1 MTRRPGMVAAALLA
15 ALALAAAG
23 CSSSSG
29 KHGDSKGK
37 HLRVGLF
44 GIAQVSVVS
53 DGLDGFRKELQQ
65 RLPGYSI
72 SFDAQNA
79 QGDNSLIQSIAR
91 DYAHSNDDLVAVIG
105 TPAVIALAQLDKTTP
120 IIAIAMGD
128 PVGAKVATSL
138 DAPGGNVTGS
148 TDYIEP
154 SEQLRVIDQVKPVA
168 HRIGTI
174 YDPSNENSQIWIK
187 ALKQA
192 RPDVVAVSVSS
203 SGDIPAAA
211 RSLAGRVDAILIGPD
226 ATVSTGYPA
235 VAAVARQNK
244 IALYL
249 TGGDQTI
256 SGVLASI
263 GANYTQLGQ
272 VAAGNAARIVQGAA
286 PGSLAFQKPPG
297 VTVATNP
304 ATAQAIDATLPASFA
319 GS

>member
-1 MTRRPGMVAAALLA
+1 MIRGRRAGAALLA
-15 ALALAAAG
+15 VVALAVAG
-23 CSSSSG
+23 CGSSG
-29 KHGDSKGK
+29 GGSDKGK
-37 HLRVGLF
+37 QLRVGLF

-53 DGLDGFRKELQQ
+53 DGLNGFRTELQR

-79 QGDNSLIQSIAR
+79 QGDPSLIQSIAR
-91 DYAHSNDDLVAVIG
+91 YYAHSNDNLIAVIG

-128 PVGAKVATSL
+128 PVGAKVASSL
-138 DAPGGNVTGS
+138 EAPGGNVTGS
-148 TDYIEP
+148 TDYIPP
-154 SEQLRVIDQVKPVA
+154 SQQLGIIDQVKPA
-168 HRIGTI
+168 ARRIGTI

-187 ALKQA
+187 ALEQA
-192 RPDVVAVSVSS
+192 RPDVVAVPVGS
-203 SGDIPAAA
+203 SGDIPAAT

-249 TGGDQTI
+249 TGGDQSI
-256 SGVLASI
+256 NGVLASI
-263 GANYTQLGQ
+263 GANYAQLGQ
-272 VAAGNAARIVQGAA
+272 LAAGNAARIVQGAS
-286 PGSLAFQKPPG
+286 PGKLSFQTPPKVTVSVNRATARALG
-297 VTVATNP
+297 VTM
-304 ATAQAIDATLPASFA
+304 PASFR